1 MALEI
6 DRSLRLPKT
15 EYLLQR
21 HKKSLIVLHH
31 TVGGSA
37 RSTFEWWR
45 TDSTKAGKPSRIGTA
60 YLIERDGTIYEIF
73 PPECWAWHLGLK
85 GTRGAVDK
93 RSIGIELC
101 NEGPLINRAE
111 WYYCFGRVSERTRY
125 QEEVYDH
132 GNDWRG
138 QYRYFAVYPKR
149 QVRATAALLRK
160 LIEDFMIPSQ
170 TPRNHLQADLARYQ
184 KYRGVLG
191 HAHLRTDKTD
201 PHPGFPWKEIISAC
215 GLQLTA

>member
-1 MALEI
+1 MALKI

-15 EYLLQR
+15 EYLSRR

-45 TDSTKAGKPSRIGTA
+45 TDRTMAGKPSRIGTA

-101 NEGPLINRAE
+101 NEGPLLHRGGKF
-111 WYYCFGRVSERTRY
+111 YCFARVSERTRY
-125 QEEVYDH
+125 EGEVYDY
-132 GNDWRG
+132 GRDWRG

-149 QVRATAALLRK
+149 QVEATRLLLRK
-160 LIEDFMIPSQ
+160 LIEDFKIPPQ
-170 TPRNHLQADLARYQ
+170 TPRNHLKADLARYQ
-184 KYRGVLG
+184 NYNGVLG

-201 PHPGFPWKEIISAC
+201 PHPGALWEEIDFTI
-215 GLQLTA
+215 GIKLTT